1 MNRIMNTKQRSG
13 SKKASKR
20 RIYLDYTSSTPVD
33 PKVSQS
39 MKKIEKLCVGN
50 PNALHKEGRGAKKI
64 YEAARKNLAQN
75 LGAKSD
81 EIIFTSGATES
92 NNLAILGLYESLKD
106 EYKNAGKIPHIISS
120 SIEHKSVLEVL
131 KHLELKGVKVTYI
144 EPERDGTLPEKI
156 IRKSL
161 TPETMLVTIMHANNE
176 IGTINDIEEIAR
188 EVRHAR
194 RKLGMVIPGTP
205 YFHTDA
211 AQSVTY
217 VPIDMEKVGIDLL
230 TLHSP
235 KIYGPA
241 GIGLLYKRRGVT
253 IGSILF
259 GGGQEE
265 GLRSGRELPIL
276 AHGFAE
282 AFTIAK
288 KEMNKEVARL
298 TKLRD
303 YFFMQIQ
310 KIIPDS
316 KVNGQL
322 DNRLPNNVNVCIPNI
337 DAEFAVICLDEN
349 GVACSSASTCMN
361 TSEESYSYVL
371 ERMYGDR
378 SCAASSL
385 RFSLGRYTTK
395 GEIDECIKVLRKVLE
410 LQSLEA

>member
-1 MNRIMNTKQRSG
+1 MKAKAK
-13 SKKASKR
+13 SKVKR

-33 PKVSQS
+33 PKVSLS

-50 PNALHKEGRGAKKI
+50 PNALHEEGRNAKKI
-64 YEAARKNLAQN
+64 YENARKSLAEN
-75 LGAKSD
+75 IGAKSD

-106 EYKNAGKIPHIISS
+106 EYKKAGKTPHIISS

-131 KHLELKGVKVTYI
+131 KHLESKGVKVTYI
-144 EPERDGTLPEKI
+144 EPEKDGTLPYKI

-161 TPETMLVTIMHANNE
+161 TPDTMLVTIMHANNE
-176 IGTINDIEEIAR
+176 IGTINDIEEIVK

-194 RKLGMVIPGTP
+194 RKLGMTILGTP

-217 VPIDMEKVGIDLL
+217 VPIDMEKIGIDLL
-230 TLHSP
+230 THHSP

-241 GIGLLYKRRGVT
+241 GVGLLYKRRGVN
-253 IGSILF
+253 INPIIF

-282 AFTIAK
+282 AFSIAK
-288 KEMNKEVARL
+288 KEMNKEMLRL

-303 YFFMQIQ
+303 YFFNQIQ
-310 KIIPDS
+310 KIIPS
-316 KVNGQL
+316 AKINGTL
-322 DNRLPNNVNVCIPNI
+322 ENRLPNNVNVCIPNI

-349 GVACSSASTCMN
+349 GIACSSASTCMN
-361 TSEESYSYVL
+361 TSDESYSYVI
-371 ERMYGDR
+371 ERIYGDR

-395 GEIDECIKVLRKVLE
+395 SEIGDCLKILKKVLL
-410 LQSLEA
+410 LQWNPVRSRDHD

>member
-1 MNRIMNTKQRSG
+1 MKNKMKKT
-13 SKKASKR
+13 SK

-33 PKVSQS
+33 PKVTLS
-39 MKKIEKLCVGN
+39 MRKIEKLCVGN
-50 PNALHKEGRGAKKI
+50 PNALHKEGRDAKKVF
-64 YEAARKNLAQN
+64 ESARKSLAEN

-92 NNLAILGLYESLKD
+92 NNLAILGLYEFLKD
-106 EYKNAGKIPHIISS
+106 EYKKIGKTPHIISS

-131 KHLELKGVKVTYI
+131 KHLESKGVKVTYLN
-144 EPERDGTLPEKI
+144 PHSDGTFPHKEL
-156 IRKSL
+156 RKSL
-161 TPETMLVTIMHANNE
+161 TPDTMLVTIMHANNE

-194 RKLGMVIPGTP
+194 RKLGMTVSGTP

-217 VPIDMEKVGIDLL
+217 VPIDMTKVGVDLL

-241 GIGLLYKRRGVT
+241 GIGLLYKRRGVE
-253 IGSILF
+253 IKPIIF

-276 AHGFAE
+276 AHGLAVAFA
-282 AFTIAK
+282 IAK
-288 KEMNKEVARL
+288 KEMNKEIVRL

-303 YFFMQIQ
+303 YFFGEIR
-310 KIIPDS
+310 KIIPNT
-316 KVNGQL
+316 KINGVMES
-322 DNRLPNNVNVCIPNI
+322 RLPNNVNVCIPGI

-361 TSEESYSYVL
+361 TNDESYSYVL
-371 ERMYGDR
+371 ERIYKDK
-378 SCAASSL
+378 SCATSSL

-395 GEIDECIKVLRKVLE
+395 AEIDNCLKILKKVLL
-410 LQSLEA
+410 LQWSK